1 MSAQNTTSLQ
11 RPQNYLAQFIS
22 AIRPKLDVLTTHY
35 PGRTVFATR
44 FTPEDQVLSHLIFNS
59 KLPIRVV
66 SHAPASQNDILLR
79 SIDFFNAVIELSFA
93 QVRQSVSAWI
103 SREPEVATR
112 VLAEKPAAAPLS
124 LVLEG
129 HHLLISSDRNSES
142 SWEWEESR
150 QRAVY
155 YPLQGWTEQQV
166 YAYLSYYGI
175 PYLNAEG
182 KTVVA
187 NKVTSN

>member
-1 MSAQNTTSLQ
+1 MSAQNTTTLQ

-22 AIRPKLDVLTTHY
+22 AMRPKLDVLTTHY
-35 PGRTVFATR
+35 PGRTIFATR

-66 SHAPASQNDILLR
+66 SHATASQNDILLR

-103 SREPEVATR
+103 GRESEVANR
-112 VLAEKPAAAPLS
+112 ILAEQPSVAPLS

-129 HHLLISSDRNSES
+129 HHLLISSDRNRES
-142 SWEWEESR
+142 SWEWDESR

-166 YAYLSYYGI
+166 QAYLAEYGI
-175 PYLNAEG
+175 PCLDKSG
-182 KTVVA
+182 KITTPVRSVVP
-187 NKVTSN
+187 